1 MMMIKVDDDNFNLA
15 WEALKTR
22 HENERI
28 LVYKPPTCQ
37 KKKQKVIIYQIIIN
51 CFQLFAGKKYFH
63 RQLEPYTGKYL

>member
-37 KKKQKVIIYQIIIN
+37 KKKKTKSDYLSN
-51 CFQLFAGKKYFH
+51 YNQLFPIVCRQKIFPQTAGTIH
-63 RQLEPYTGKYL
+63 W